1 MRRDLTTDHRLRSLM
16 LARALP
22 ALLGRAAHVLA
33 ALVLGALAIALAYQ
47 IPVAH
52 TVDIGGYDAAYV
64 QGFYDPE
71 RSASPGAHP
80 YLDGSD
86 GSARWS
92 RDISYLVFPQA
103 GLPAQITLRLRGWRA
118 SGPAPEVTVLLN
130 GRDELGRFRA
140 GNGWEEHTFA
150 IAGGLSKPN
159 DVVIEL
165 RSETAPP
172 GNDDPRR
179 VGVLLDRATYRV
191 GPPPITPY
199 PAQVLYGALAPGMLY
214 LVLQSKGRGT
224 KNRSGMW
231 AVFGLWCFALGA
243 LFLLLDRAQPPY
255 PYPLRA
261 LLPAIDGAL
270 AALLVLRYGPALARH
285 APALLDGLA
294 LGGLGIWAGVLLLL
308 ARDHVVLST
317 PGVEKDFPVF
327 ASRAASLGTVL
338 RADGFYNLGYPL
350 LLWLARPLAHD
361 NPFLAA
367 RAIAALSGA
376 LLLGASWWLA
386 RRLLGRGPALLALLL
401 LALSPLVVAYALY
414 LGTDMPF
421 AALCTLSLALL
432 PAMTARSPS
441 PPHQA
446 SDRLAL
452 ACAGVVAGMA
462 FLVRHPGI
470 LLLPFGWLAIWWE
483 GRMQASSANGD
494 TGPDTPYGAN
504 RHWPALRISRESA
517 CRLLLFTLAFLVA
530 IMPQLVVNVAATG
543 RPFYSQQAKNIWL
556 AVFGAGDWG
565 RWGEAAN
572 DLSLGQ
578 VVLQDPARFL
588 ANWWANL
595 RAYLGTGGEDTS
607 EFGRAV
613 QLRLLGFPANWLAI
627 AGVLAWLAL
636 GLQRARQGGRQAFD
650 RFGAR
655 PLFPLALLL
664 LVVWVM
670 LYVLAIS
677 VGFMLPRFFLPLA
690 PIYAIA
696 AAWIATQ
703 WVPHW
708 LFAAHPGANQAALRA
723 ALGAALLLIVLL
735 WNGFATGAHYVLR
748 SRADAD
754 VAPGQPAD
762 EVAAVRM
769 VQSYVGSHDRLVV
782 RAPPRV
788 LLGQASA
795 IAHLAVPPPAANDLT
810 ALQAAGARYLLWSSA
825 VGPAPAAG
833 EAVATAGA
841 YTLYRIAP

>member
-1 MRRDLTTDHRLRSLM
+1 MRRDLTTDHRLRSPM
-16 LARALP
+16 PVRALP
-22 ALLGRAAHVLA
+22 ALLRSTAQMLA
-33 ALVLGALAIALAYQ
+33 ALALGALAIALAYQ

-71 RSASPGAHP
+71 RSASPGARP

-92 RDISYLVFPQA
+92 QGVSYLVFPQA

-130 GRDELGRFRA
+130 GYDELGRFRA
-140 GNGWEEHTFA
+140 GSGWEEHTFA

-159 DVVIEL
+159 DVVVEL
-165 RSETAPP
+165 RSETASP

-179 VGVLLDRATYRV
+179 VGVLLDSATYRV

-214 LVLQSKGRGT
+214 LVLRNKGQGT
-224 KNRSGMW
+224 KNRSGTW
-231 AVFGLWCFALGA
+231 AVFVLWCFVLGA
-243 LFLLLDRAQPPY
+243 LFLLLYRAQPPY

-270 AALLVLRYGPALARH
+270 AALLVLRYGPALARR

-294 LGGLGIWAGVLLLL
+294 LGGLGIWAGALLLL

-327 ASRAASLGTVL
+327 ASRASSLGTVL

-441 PPHQA
+441 PAHQA
-446 SDRLAL
+446 SDRLAV
-452 ACAGVVAGMA
+452 ACAGLVAGLA

-470 LLLPFGWLAIWWE
+470 LLLPIGWLAIWWE
-483 GRMQASSANGD
+483 GRLQASSAN
-494 TGPDTPYGAN
+494 
-504 RHWPALRISRESA
+504 RHRPILRTSKESA
-517 CRLLLFTLAFLVA
+517 RRLLLFTLAFLVA

-627 AGVLAWLAL
+627 AGMLAWLAL
-636 GLQRARQGGRQAFD
+636 GLQWVRQEGRQAFD

-655 PLFPLALLL
+655 PLLPLALLL
-664 LVVWVM
+664 LVVWVV
-670 LYVLAIS
+670 LYVLAIC
-677 VGFMLPRFFLPLA
+677 VGFVLPRFFLPLA

-696 AAWIATQ
+696 AAWVVTQ

-708 LFAAHPGANQAALRA
+708 LFVAHPGAKQAAHRA

-748 SRADAD
+748 SRPDAD

-762 EVAAVRM
+762 EVAAVRL
-769 VQSYVGSHDRLVV
+769 VQAYVAPHDRLVV

-795 IAHLAVPPPAANDLT
+795 IAHLAVPPPAADDPA